1 MYFYIIC
8 TVLVIAVW
16 VIFYIVCRI
25 SDCQYP
31 DIEDVETENKINKL
45 LEKAE
50 RRRR

>member
-31 DIEDVETENKINKL
+31 DIEDVETENKL